1 MDQFITKPAVTLP
14 LVKNLVAA
22 WHENN
27 ILYCHWKSNEHL
39 AASMT
44 GDTDLDVLFDE
55 NQKEKTIEILHELG
69 FKRFHSISQK
79 EYKDI
84 EDFLG
89 LDLESGKVIHVHAHF
104 RLTMGEMYLKGY
116 QLNFEN
122 KILETRYF
130 NETFGI
136 YCSSPAFE
144 LVLLYIREA
153 LKLRHRDQG
162 LMYVFNKIKYTGNTQ
177 TEYEWLRKQAKNED
191 IERILKGIFQNY
203 EPIYQFIT
211 GSFNRREL
219 FKLADLIRNE
229 FRDNRLHSPLE
240 ALVLR
245 WYREVTVKVS
255 RKLARLLNQPI
266 LAQRINPRG
275 GMVVAVIGADG
286 SGKSTVTANLQ
297 ATFRQKLDVYRIYY
311 GRGDGRISFPRK
323 VLQAFKKTAKPKAAS
338 KESQVKNGR
347 VSGKKSGLV
356 ANIYQCLEA
365 LLVAHEKSSNLNRMQ
380 KARAKGMLV
389 ICDRFPQNQ
398 LMGYNDGPLL
408 HHLRNSGNPIFK
420 RIAAYEARVYARA
433 ENTPPD
439 AIIKLIADAEVVE
452 ARKPGETSL
461 EKLET
466 KIAGIKKLQFGK
478 SCKTIT
484 IDATQP
490 LQQVLTSVKQ
500 NIWENCP

>member
-1 MDQFITKPAVTLP
+1 MDQLTITPVATLT
-14 LVKNLVAA
+14 LIKNLLAA
-22 WHENN
+22 WHENDIN
-27 ILYCHWKSNEHL
+27 YCHWKSNEHL

-44 GDTDLDVLFDE
+44 GDTDLDVLFDAD
-55 NQKEKTIEILHELG
+55 QKEKTIETLHALG

-130 NETFGI
+130 NEAFGI

-144 LVLLYIREA
+144 LILLYIREA

-162 LMYVFNKIKYTGNTQ
+162 MMYFFNKVKYTGNTQ
-177 TEYEWLRKQAKNED
+177 VEYEWLRKQAKNKD
-191 IERILKGIFQNY
+191 IEIILKSIFRNY

-211 GSFNRREL
+211 GPFNRREL
-219 FKLADLIRNE
+219 LKLAALIREE
-229 FRDNRLHSPLE
+229 FRNNRLHSPLK
-240 ALVLR
+240 ALALR

-311 GRGDGRISFPRK
+311 GRGDGRISLPRK
-323 VLQAFKKTAKPKAAS
+323 VLQAFKKAKPSAAEKKAENAM
-338 KESQVKNGR
+338 
-347 VSGKKSGLV
+347 VSGKKSGLM
-356 ANIYQCLEA
+356 ANIYKCLEA
-365 LLVAHEKSSNLNRMQ
+365 LLVATEKSNNLKRMQ

-408 HHLRNSGNPIFK
+408 HHLIKSGNALFK
-420 RIAAYEARVYARA
+420 ALAKYEASIYARA

-439 AIIKLIADAEVVE
+439 AIIKLIAAAEVVE

-478 SCKTIT
+478 TCKTIT

-490 LQQVLTSVKQ
+490 LQQVLTTVKQ
-500 NIWENCP
+500 NIWENYP